1 MRAHTQFL
9 RAVTVLG
16 SVLLL
21 LGASAGVTAAR
32 SQLFT
37 IAIDLDTGSE
47 TFASDTALVCAR
59 RASFTEFHFG
69 AGNFNQAGSF
79 HLAKLIVCDDG
90 SGTFVIGVNA
100 GENFVVGDG
109 TTGGWRVVPGS
120 GTVDCAGLNGDGSI
134 VWVATSAGP
143 IDLVDHYYGSL
154 KLP

>member
-1 MRAHTQFL
+1 MRAHIQFL

-47 TFASDTALVCAR
+47 TFASDTGLLCPMG
-59 RASFTEFHFG
+59 ASFTDFHFG

-90 SGTFVIGVNA
+90 SGSFVIGVNA

-120 GTVDCAGLNGDGSI
+120 GTGDYVGLTGGGSI
-134 VWVATSAGP
+134 VGVATSAGP

-154 KLP
+154 RQP